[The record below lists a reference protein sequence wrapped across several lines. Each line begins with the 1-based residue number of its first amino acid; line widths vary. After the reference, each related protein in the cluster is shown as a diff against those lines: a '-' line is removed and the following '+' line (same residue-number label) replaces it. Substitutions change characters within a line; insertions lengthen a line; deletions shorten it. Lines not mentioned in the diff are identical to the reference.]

1 MNAFHSQMNNIKYNT
16 NYLIYITHKKNKAEL
31 KYINKIYSYCMWCVT
46 SGNYILLFFTT
57 NCMLIH
63 SFYINLINYTVL
75 HYIKM
80 TYVEPFNQLLGF
92 LL

>member
-1 MNAFHSQMNNIKYNT
+1 MNAFNSQMNNIKYNT
-16 NYLIYITHKKNKAEL
+16 NCLIYIADKKNKAEL

-46 SGNYILLFFTT
+46 SGNVILLFLTIH
-57 NCMLIH
+57 CMAIH
-63 SFYINLINYTVL
+63 SFYIKPTVL